1 MSSFIRQDL
10 VPPHLGITRQPIVLR
25 NVSSRDIGAILS
37 HVSDNDVHA
46 LGVSLRLSPKD
57 GTVDVVAFATS
68 SHIFQVSLGDQTS
81 LAGNRRVA
89 TGDSLSRLLG
99 NVNCHLAAFDMARVA
114 LHLYKQCNVHVQG
127 IDLSTLFSGIAE
139 SSPDALDSASKVETT
154 NLPDVHLQCL
164 ADLMTNIVLL
174 EAERPTHI
182 ENDFEDVTLDE
193 DGQLVIT
200 NERYSNRVR
209 RSKQTSVILETA
221 HGHRITGEAVRAE
234 GKRTDVKV
242 HGGNFRGGIERISV
256 IGREEPTH
264 AERARDG
271 FILRLLQGAI
281 SSLTRSP
288 FVRALWF
295 PAPQPRVGRG
305 SGDGEDACSPQLAAL
320 NESQKAVVR
329 AMWADDEP
337 VVVVHGPPGTGKT
350 RTIAV
355 SLEEWDR
362 CGEPAWVI
370 AQSNVGVKNIARTL
384 IKHNVDFRIIV
395 SKEFYVE
402 WHEHLYESIER
413 RLIRADELIADPVEA
428 GRMIRGSKIILCTV
442 SMLSNPGLDSC
453 GIYRLAPV
461 ECLIVDE
468 ASQID
473 SFEFMVSR
481 ACRILAANIDFH
493 HPKHLFDKF
502 HRLHKLCM
510 FGDPKQRECHDPSNS
525 SAVLTTP
532 CTVPPYGKETAPS
545 MKTIFDFK
553 HFKPTAYFLN
563 TQYRMPVPLGEFIS
577 EEVYNSKLKSV
588 HKINDDSCVRFV
600 DVRKGAEES
609 VGLSWKV
616 KCCIVSFVFV
626 ANLRCR
632 ILRRYMPS

>member
-68 SHIFQVSLGDQTS
+68 THIFQVSLGDQTS

-127 IDLSTLFSGIAE
+127 IDLSTLFSGLDGSPDTPAELAYKKVHPDVNRHRIHAAWYRDEVKDVCLRAWLSAVIAE

-234 GKRTDVKV
+234 GKRTGVKV

-305 SGDGEDACSPQLAAL
+305 SGDGEDAWSPQLAAL

-384 IKHNVDFRIIV
+384 IKHNVDFKIIV

-413 RLIRADELIADPVEA
+413 RLIRADELIADPVEVE
-428 GRMIRGSKIILCTV
+428 RMIGGSTIILCTV

-461 ECLIVDE
+461 ERLIVDE

-473 SFEFMVSR
+473 SFEFM
-481 ACRILAANIDFH
+481 
-493 HPKHLFDKF
+493 HLFDKF

-510 FGDPKQRECHDPSNS
+510 FGDPKQ
-525 SAVLTTP
+525 L
-532 CTVPPYGKETAPS
+532 PPYGKETAPS

-616 KCCIVSFVFV
+616 RCCIVSFVFV
-626 ANLRCR
+626 ANL
-632 ILRRYMPS
+632 